1 MPIDLHSDESH
12 RSRDG
17 STNTLIK
24 TRA

>member
-1 MPIDLHSDESH
+1 MPIDLNSDESH